1 MFPDATTSL
10 LLKVCGAGILC
21 LLLYFWGRVHGV
33 ESGRAHN
40 AALIAQK
47 DRALNAA
54 ARSLSASADVLDLVN
69 RRTAEAKVE
78 AQAQAL
84 RADQAVKAAE
94 VDKADYQARIGSIA
108 AELEKAKRQATC
120 RAQLEAPLCASLQ

>member
-40 AALIAQK
+40 AALISQK

-54 ARSLSASADVLDLVN
+54 ARSLAASADVLDLVN
-69 RRTAEAKVE
+69 RRAAEAKAE

-84 RADQAVKAAE
+84 RAQQAVQAAE
-94 VDKADYQARIGSIA
+94 VDKADYQARIGSIGE
-108 AELEKAKRQATC
+108 ELARARRAPTC
-120 RAQLEAPLCASLQ
+120 KAQLEQTVCVPLH

>member
-10 LLKVCGAGILC
+10 LLKACGAGILC
-21 LLLYFWGRVHGV
+21 LLLYFWGRGHGV

-47 DRALNAA
+47 DRALHAA

-69 RRTAEAKVE
+69 RRAAEAKVE

-84 RADQAVKAAE
+84 RAQQAVQAAE
-94 VDKADYQARIGSIA
+94 VDKADYQARIDSIA

>member
-21 LLLYFWGRVHGV
+21 LALYFWGRGHGV

-69 RRTAEAKVE
+69 RRAAEAKVE

-84 RADQAVKAAE
+84 RAQQAVQAAE
-94 VDKADYQARIGSIA
+94 VDKADYQARIGSIS
-108 AELEKAKRQATC
+108 AELEKAKRQPTC
-120 RAQLEAPLCASLQ
+120 RAQLEQPLCVDLH